1 MNYNEARDIIIDRV
15 KPVSSEKIA
24 LSESGG
30 RISAQNITAKI
41 NVPPFDRSPYD
52 GYAFI
57 AEDTPAKLQI
67 IEEISAGSVPS
78 FPVKSGQAAK
88 IMTGAMIPEGADSVI
103 TYEDTEFTDSE
114 VIINQVCKSGK
125 NIIRA
130 GEDVKIGDTLLHAG
144 DFIDAGRAGLAASQ
158 GITQLEV
165 YRQPVIGLISTGS
178 ELQEAGELQEGKI
191 YNTSRYSFESALKLS
206 GFTPKFIGITKD
218 DENEIA

>member
-52 GYAFI
+52 GYAFR

-78 FPVKSGQAAK
+78 LPVKSGQAAK
-88 IMTGAMIPEGADSVI
+88 IMTGAMIPEGADSVVP
-103 TYEDTEFTDSE
+103 Y
-114 VIINQVCKSGK
+114 
-125 NIIRA
+125 
-130 GEDVKIGDTLLHAG
+130 
-144 DFIDAGRAGLAASQ
+144 
-158 GITQLEV
+158 
-165 YRQPVIGLISTGS
+165 
-178 ELQEAGELQEGKI
+178 
-191 YNTSRYSFESALKLS
+191 
-206 GFTPKFIGITKD
+206 
-218 DENEIA
+218 